1 MTSLH
6 ARFAMYLGATLVLV
20 ASLPIVLYV
29 EVARRVSAGVGIA
42 AVDDTLGALAYSFG
56 LMGSSALLLALA
68 GGLWQLRRATAAL
81 QRAGDALDTAEAPPS
96 PTDVPEE
103 LAPFV
108 RHLTR
113 LHERLH
119 GALDREREFTGHVA
133 HELRTPLT
141 VLTTGL
147 ELVVRKQTPGTAA
160 HAHTRDMLDTVDEM
174 RRLIDN
180 LLLLARVERGAE
192 VTKLEPVAVRPL
204 VDAIWQRLAQKAQ
217 GRGLDFDNQLADD
230 YSLSADR
237 PKLRMV
243 LQNLLAN
250 AVSYTERG
258 GSVVVSASD
267 TMRLAVWDSGP
278 ALSAEQL
285 ERVFDRMWR
294 ADVART
300 DAGQHA
306 GIGLSLARAL
316 ARQMQMD
323 LVACS
328 PADGGVCFALV
339 AVDASARVVTAD
351 ARVEPDAR
359 RQA

>member
-1 MTSLH
+1 MTSLR
-6 ARFAMYLGATLVLV
+6 ARFAVYLGVTLVLLALMPV
-20 ASLPIVLYV
+20 ALYV
-29 EVARRVSAGVGIA
+29 EVTRRVSAGVA
-42 AVDDTLGALAYSFG
+42 ASAVDETLGALAYSFG
-56 LMGSSALLLALA
+56 LLGGSAVLLAFA
-68 GGLWQLRRATAAL
+68 GGLWQLRRATAAW
-81 QRAGDALDTAEAPPS
+81 QRAADALDAAEIPPS
-96 PTDVPEE
+96 PTAVPAEI
-103 LAPFV
+103 APFV
-108 RHLTR
+108 RHLARLQTR
-113 LHERLH
+113 LQ

-141 VLTTGL
+141 VLKTGL
-147 ELVVRKQTPGTAA
+147 ELALRKQNAGTAA
-160 HAHTRDMLDTVDEM
+160 HGHTREMLDTVDEM

-192 VTKLEPVAVRPL
+192 VTKLEPVAVRSL
-204 VDAIWQRLAQKAQ
+204 VDAIWQRLAEKAEA
-217 GRGLDFDNQLADD
+217 RGLAFENRLGDD

-258 GSVVVSASD
+258 GTVIVSANQA
-267 TMRLAVWDSGP
+267 TRLAVWDSGP
-278 ALSAEQL
+278 ALSPEQL

-316 ARQMQMD
+316 ARQMGMD
-323 LVACS
+323 LIAQC
-328 PADGGVCFALV
+328 PAEGGVCFALV
-339 AVDASARVVTAD
+339 AAD
-351 ARVEPDAR
+351 QD
-359 RQA
+359 